1 MLKGHRL
8 DNDKIGYMARLKYNF
23 TWKKYHFTWKKYHF
37 TWKKYHRWF
46 GLVLSV
52 FMLVFCVS
60 GIILNHREVF
70 SGCEVSRRWLPASYH
85 IKNFNNGVV
94 KGTVV
99 KNQKTASDSTEQS
112 LAVEKNP
119 SIHANSSESPDSVL
133 AYGCAGVF
141 LTDSRLS
148 TWQDFNRGLPASID
162 ERNVRHIVKAKD
174 GSLWCAALR
183 DVYRYDENS
192 HRWKKVELPGN
203 EERIMDVALG
213 KDSMTVVALTRS
225 YVYKISIFDSC
236 RLQGKP
242 AMAKFHVG
250 PATVVPPPSE
260 DYEPKTTL
268 FKLVWHLH
276 SGEFFGLPG
285 KLVVD
290 AIALVLIVL
299 SITGILLFILPYG
312 IRRVK
317 KLAAK
322 ARMKRL
328 GKQFAWNMKWHNK
341 IGYVTIVL
349 TLWIAITGMCLRP
362 PLMVPL
368 VLNKLPQAVGE
379 DGNVWQDKLR
389 AIRWDATQGDWLVS
403 TSDGFL
409 RVDEDFSQAP
419 KMLATDECPKLSPM
433 GVTVFESDGKGGW
446 IVGSFR
452 GIYRWNPVKSAANRT
467 SAVDPLLALSL
478 KDSANHPSSQILDYF
493 TGKPSVETSMIPIS
507 DNLVCGYSE
516 DFLGGKPLVFDF
528 AKGVE
533 DAKGQAVDLAKLQEN
548 KNLSANPQNLES
560 NRQHLYDNDESKTSK
575 NEESMSD
582 LICETAPMSLWNV
595 ALELHVGRCYSP
607 FLGPLSDFFVFLS
620 GLLITLVLLSGYII
634 SRRRRKKAQA
644 RLK

>member
-1 MLKGHRL
+1 MGIV
-8 DNDKIGYMARLKYNF
+8 KIREMMYLCNPKMNVMARLKYNF
-23 TWKKYHFTWKKYHF
+23 TWKKYH
-37 TWKKYHRWF
+37 RWL

-70 SGCEVSRRWLPASYH
+70 SGCEVSRKWLPASYH

-99 KNQKTASDSTEQS
+99 KKSAAHS
-112 LAVEKNP
+112 L
-119 SIHANSSESPDSVL
+119 SSENCDSVL

-148 TWQDFNRGLPASID
+148 TWQDFNAGLPESID
-162 ERNVRHIVKAKD
+162 ERNVRHVVKAKD

-203 EERIMDVALG
+203 EERIMDVALA

-225 YVYKISIFDSC
+225 RVFTIVPFGQYGEIVKI
-236 RLQGKP
+236 GKSSSETYRVESKIIP
-242 AMAKFHVG
+242 APKK
-250 PATVVPPPSE
+250 
-260 DYEPKTTL
+260 YEPKTTL

-312 IRRVK
+312 IRRAK

-368 VLNKLPQAVGE
+368 VLSKLPQAVGE

-389 AIRWDATQGDWLVS
+389 AIRWDAVQGDWLVS
-403 TSDGFL
+403 TSEGFL

-419 KMLATDECPKLSPM
+419 KMLPDDECPKLSPM
-433 GVTVFESDGKGGW
+433 GVTVWKSDGKGGW

-452 GIYRWNPVKSAANRT
+452 GIYRWNPVKH
-467 SAVDPLLALSL
+467 
-478 KDSANHPSSQILDYF
+478 KSQILDYF
-493 TGKPSVETSMIPIS
+493 TNEPCVETSMIPIS
-507 DNLVCGYSE
+507 DNLICGYSE
-516 DFLGGKPLVFDF
+516 DLFDREPMVFDF

-533 DAKGQAVDLAKLQEN
+533 DAKGQVINIL
-548 KNLSANPQNLES
+548 
-560 NRQHLYDNDESKTSK
+560 DEKDA
-575 NEESMSD
+575 MSD

-607 FLGPLSDFFVFLS
+607 FLGPLSDLFVFLS

-634 SRRRRKKAQA
+634 SHRRRKKAQA
-644 RLK
+644 RLR

>member
-1 MLKGHRL
+1 MGIV
-8 DNDKIGYMARLKYNF
+8 KIREMMYLYNPKMNVMARLKYNF
-23 TWKKYHFTWKKYHF
+23 TWKKYH
-37 TWKKYHRWF
+37 RWL

-70 SGCEVSRRWLPASYH
+70 SGCEVSRKWLPASYH

-99 KNQKTASDSTEQS
+99 KKSAAHS
-112 LAVEKNP
+112 L
-119 SIHANSSESPDSVL
+119 SSENCDSVL

-141 LTDSRLS
+141 LTDSHLS
-148 TWQDFNRGLPASID
+148 TWQDFNAGLPESID
-162 ERNVRHIVKAKD
+162 ERNVRHVVKAKD

-203 EERIMDVALG
+203 EERIMDVALA

-225 YVYKISIFDSC
+225 SVFTIVPFVQYGEIVKI
-236 RLQGKP
+236 GKSSSETYRVESKIIP
-242 AMAKFHVG
+242 APKK
-250 PATVVPPPSE
+250 
-260 DYEPKTTL
+260 YEPNTTL

-312 IRRVK
+312 IRRAK

-368 VLNKLPQAVGE
+368 VLSKLPQTVGE

-389 AIRWDATQGDWLVS
+389 AIRWDAVQGDWLVS
-403 TSDGFL
+403 TSEGFL

-419 KMLATDECPKLSPM
+419 KMLPDDECPKLSPM
-433 GVTVFESDGKGGW
+433 GVTVWESDGKGGW

-452 GIYRWNPVKSAANRT
+452 GIYRWNPVNH
-467 SAVDPLLALSL
+467 SL
-478 KDSANHPSSQILDYF
+478 NQILDYF
-493 TGKPSVETSMIPIS
+493 TGKPSEETSMIPIS

-533 DAKGQAVDLAKLQEN
+533 DAKGQAVALC
-548 KNLSANPQNLES
+548 
-560 NRQHLYDNDESKTSK
+560 NDEPKTSR

-607 FLGPLSDFFVFLS
+607 FLGPLSDLFVFLS

-634 SRRRRKKAQA
+634 SHRRRKKAQA

>member
-1 MLKGHRL
+1 MGIV
-8 DNDKIGYMARLKYNF
+8 KIREMMYLCNPKMNVMARLKYNF
-23 TWKKYHFTWKKYHF
+23 TWKKYH
-37 TWKKYHRWF
+37 RWL

-70 SGCEVSRRWLPASYH
+70 SGCEVSRKWLPASYH

-99 KNQKTASDSTEQS
+99 KKSAAHS
-112 LAVEKNP
+112 L
-119 SIHANSSESPDSVL
+119 SSENCDSVL

-148 TWQDFNRGLPASID
+148 TWQDFNAGLPESID
-162 ERNVRHIVKAKD
+162 ERNVRHVVKAKD

-203 EERIMDVALG
+203 EERIMDVALA

-225 YVYKISIFDSC
+225 RVFTIVPFVQYGEIVKI
-236 RLQGKP
+236 GKSSSETYRVESKIIP
-242 AMAKFHVG
+242 APKK
-250 PATVVPPPSE
+250 
-260 DYEPKTTL
+260 YEPKTTL

-312 IRRVK
+312 IRRAK

-368 VLNKLPQAVGE
+368 VLSKLPQTVGE

-389 AIRWDATQGDWLVS
+389 AIRWDAVQGDWLVS
-403 TSDGFL
+403 TSEGFL

-419 KMLATDECPKLSPM
+419 KMLPDDECPKLSPM
-433 GVTVFESDGKGGW
+433 GVTVWESDGKGGW

-452 GIYRWNPVKSAANRT
+452 GIYRWNPVNH
-467 SAVDPLLALSL
+467 SL
-478 KDSANHPSSQILDYF
+478 NQILDYF
-493 TGKPSVETSMIPIS
+493 TGKPSEETSMIPIS

-533 DAKGQAVDLAKLQEN
+533 DAKGQAVALC
-548 KNLSANPQNLES
+548 
-560 NRQHLYDNDESKTSK
+560 NDEPKTSR

-607 FLGPLSDFFVFLS
+607 FLGPLSDLFVFLS
-620 GLLITLVLLSGYII
+620 SLLITLVLLSGYII
-634 SRRRRKKAQA
+634 SHRRRKKAQA

>member
-1 MLKGHRL
+1 M
-8 DNDKIGYMARLKYNF
+8 NVMARLKYNF
-23 TWKKYHFTWKKYHF
+23 TWKKYH
-37 TWKKYHRWF
+37 RWL

-70 SGCEVSRRWLPASYH
+70 SGCEVSRKWLPASYY

-94 KGTVV
+94 KGTLV
-99 KNQKTASDSTEQS
+99 KKSAAHS
-112 LAVEKNP
+112 L
-119 SIHANSSESPDSVL
+119 SSENCDSVL
-133 AYGCAGVF
+133 VYGCAGVF

-148 TWQDFNRGLPASID
+148 TWQDFNAGLPESID
-162 ERNVRHIVKAKD
+162 ERNVRHVVKAKD

-203 EERIMDVALG
+203 EERIMDVALA

-225 YVYKISIFDSC
+225 RVFTIVPFVQYGEIVKI
-236 RLQGKP
+236 GKSSSETYRVESKIIP
-242 AMAKFHVG
+242 APKK
-250 PATVVPPPSE
+250 
-260 DYEPKTTL
+260 YEPKTTL

-312 IRRVK
+312 IRRAK

-368 VLNKLPQAVGE
+368 VLSKLPQAVGE

-389 AIRWDATQGDWLVS
+389 AIRWDAVQGDWLVS
-403 TSDGFL
+403 TSEGFL

-419 KMLATDECPKLSPM
+419 KMLPDDECPKLSPM

-452 GIYRWNPVKSAANRT
+452 GIYRWNPVNH
-467 SAVDPLLALSL
+467 SL
-478 KDSANHPSSQILDYF
+478 NQILDYF
-493 TGKPSVETSMIPIS
+493 TGKPSEETSMIPIS

-533 DAKGQAVDLAKLQEN
+533 DAKGQAVALC
-548 KNLSANPQNLES
+548 
-560 NRQHLYDNDESKTSK
+560 NDEPKKSR

-607 FLGPLSDFFVFLS
+607 FLGPLSDLFVFLS

-634 SRRRRKKAQA
+634 SHRRRKKAQA

>member
-1 MLKGHRL
+1 MGIV
-8 DNDKIGYMARLKYNF
+8 KIREMMYLCNPKMNVMARLKYNF
-23 TWKKYHFTWKKYHF
+23 TWKKYH
-37 TWKKYHRWF
+37 RWL

-70 SGCEVSRRWLPASYH
+70 SGCEVSRKWLPASYH
-85 IKNFNNGVV
+85 VKNFNNGVV

-119 SIHANSSESPDSVL
+119 SVHANSSESPDSVL
-133 AYGCAGVF
+133 VYGCAGVF

-148 TWQDFNRGLPASID
+148 TWQDFNAGLSESID
-162 ERNVRHIVKAKD
+162 ERNVRHVVKAKD

-203 EERIMDVALG
+203 EERIMDVALA

-225 YVYKISIFDSC
+225 RVFTIVPFVQYGEIVKI
-236 RLQGKP
+236 GKSSSETYRVESKIIP
-242 AMAKFHVG
+242 APKK
-250 PATVVPPPSE
+250 
-260 DYEPKTTL
+260 YEPKTTL

-312 IRRVK
+312 IRRAK

-368 VLNKLPQAVGE
+368 VLSKLPQAVGE

-389 AIRWDATQGDWLVS
+389 AIRWDAVQGDWLVS
-403 TSDGFL
+403 TSEGFL

-419 KMLATDECPKLSPM
+419 KMLPDDECPKLSPM
-433 GVTVFESDGKGGW
+433 GVTVWESDGKGGW

-452 GIYRWNPVKSAANRT
+452 GIYRWNPVNH
-467 SAVDPLLALSL
+467 SL
-478 KDSANHPSSQILDYF
+478 NQILDYF
-493 TGKPSVETSMIPIS
+493 TGKPSEETSMIPIS

-533 DAKGQAVDLAKLQEN
+533 DAKGQAVALC
-548 KNLSANPQNLES
+548 
-560 NRQHLYDNDESKTSK
+560 NDEPKTSR

-607 FLGPLSDFFVFLS
+607 FLGPLSDLFVFLS
-620 GLLITLVLLSGYII
+620 GLLITLVFLSGYII
-634 SRRRRKKAQA
+634 SHRRRKKAQA

>member
-1 MLKGHRL
+1 
-8 DNDKIGYMARLKYNF
+8 MARLKYNF
-23 TWKKYHFTWKKYHF
+23 TWKKYH
-37 TWKKYHRWF
+37 RWL

-70 SGCEVSRRWLPASYH
+70 SGCEVSRKWLPASYH
-85 IKNFNNGVV
+85 VKNFNNGVV

-119 SIHANSSESPDSVL
+119 SVHANSSESPDSVL
-133 AYGCAGVF
+133 VYGCAGVF

-148 TWQDFNRGLPASID
+148 TWQDFNAGLPESID
-162 ERNVRHIVKAKD
+162 ERNVRHVVKAKD

-203 EERIMDVALG
+203 EERIMDVALA
-213 KDSMTVVALTRS
+213 KDSMTVAALTRS
-225 YVYKISIFDSC
+225 RVFTIVPFVQYGEIVKI
-236 RLQGKP
+236 GKSSSETYRVESKIIP
-242 AMAKFHVG
+242 APKK
-250 PATVVPPPSE
+250 
-260 DYEPKTTL
+260 YEPKTTL

-312 IRRVK
+312 IRRAK

-368 VLNKLPQAVGE
+368 VLSKLPQAVGE

-389 AIRWDATQGDWLVS
+389 AIRWDAVQGDWLVS
-403 TSDGFL
+403 TSEGFL

-419 KMLATDECPKLSPM
+419 KMLPDDECPKLSPM
-433 GVTVFESDGKGGW
+433 GVTVWESDGKGGW

-452 GIYRWNPVKSAANRT
+452 GIYRWNPVNH
-467 SAVDPLLALSL
+467 SL
-478 KDSANHPSSQILDYF
+478 NQILDYF
-493 TGKPSVETSMIPIS
+493 TGKPSEETSMIPIS

-533 DAKGQAVDLAKLQEN
+533 DAKGQAVALC
-548 KNLSANPQNLES
+548 
-560 NRQHLYDNDESKTSK
+560 NDEPKTSR

-607 FLGPLSDFFVFLS
+607 FLGPLSDLFVFLS

-634 SRRRRKKAQA
+634 SHRRRKKAQA

>member
-1 MLKGHRL
+1 M
-8 DNDKIGYMARLKYNF
+8 NVMARLKYNF
-23 TWKKYHFTWKKYHF
+23 TWKKYH
-37 TWKKYHRWF
+37 RWL

-70 SGCEVSRRWLPASYH
+70 SGCEVSRKWLPASYY

-99 KNQKTASDSTEQS
+99 KKSAAHS
-112 LAVEKNP
+112 L
-119 SIHANSSESPDSVL
+119 SSENCDSVL

-148 TWQDFNRGLPASID
+148 TWQDFNAGLPESID
-162 ERNVRHIVKAKD
+162 ERNVRHVVKAKD

-203 EERIMDVALG
+203 EERIMDVALA

-225 YVYKISIFDSC
+225 RVFTIVPFVQYGEIVKI
-236 RLQGKP
+236 GKSSSETYRVESKIIP
-242 AMAKFHVG
+242 APKK
-250 PATVVPPPSE
+250 
-260 DYEPKTTL
+260 YEPKTTL

-312 IRRVK
+312 IRRAK

-368 VLNKLPQAVGE
+368 VLSKLPQAVGE

-389 AIRWDATQGDWLVS
+389 AIRWDAVQGDWLVS
-403 TSDGFL
+403 TSEGFL

-419 KMLATDECPKLSPM
+419 KMLPDDECPKLSPM
-433 GVTVFESDGKGGW
+433 GVTVWESDGKGGW

-452 GIYRWNPVKSAANRT
+452 GIYRWNPVNH
-467 SAVDPLLALSL
+467 SL
-478 KDSANHPSSQILDYF
+478 NQILDYF
-493 TGKPSVETSMIPIS
+493 TGKPSEETSMIPIS

-533 DAKGQAVDLAKLQEN
+533 DAKGQAVALC
-548 KNLSANPQNLES
+548 
-560 NRQHLYDNDESKTSK
+560 NDEPKKSR

-607 FLGPLSDFFVFLS
+607 FLGPLSDLFVFLS
-620 GLLITLVLLSGYII
+620 GLLIILVLLSGYII
-634 SRRRRKKAQA
+634 SHRRRKKAQA

>member
-1 MLKGHRL
+1 
-8 DNDKIGYMARLKYNF
+8 MARLKYNF
-23 TWKKYHFTWKKYHF
+23 TWKKC
-37 TWKKYHRWF
+37 HRWF

-60 GIILNHREVF
+60 GIILNHREAF
-70 SGCEVSRRWLPASYH
+70 SGCEVSRKWLPASYH

-99 KNQKTASDSTEQS
+99 KKSAAHS
-112 LAVEKNP
+112 L
-119 SIHANSSESPDSVL
+119 SSENCDSVL

-148 TWQDFNRGLPASID
+148 TWQDFNAGLPESID
-162 ERNVRHIVKAKD
+162 ERNVRHVVKAKD

-203 EERIMDVALG
+203 EERIMDVALA

-225 YVYKISIFDSC
+225 RVFTIVPFVQYGEIVKI
-236 RLQGKP
+236 GKSSSETYRVESKIIP
-242 AMAKFHVG
+242 APKK
-250 PATVVPPPSE
+250 
-260 DYEPKTTL
+260 YEPKTTL

-312 IRRVK
+312 IRRAK

-341 IGYVTIVL
+341 IGYFTIVL

-368 VLNKLPQAVGE
+368 VLSKLPQAVGE

-389 AIRWDATQGDWLVS
+389 AIRWDAVQGDWLVS
-403 TSDGFL
+403 TSEGFL

-419 KMLATDECPKLSPM
+419 KMLPDDECPKLSPM
-433 GVTVFESDGKGGW
+433 GVTVWESDGKGGW

-452 GIYRWNPVKSAANRT
+452 GIYRWNPVNH
-467 SAVDPLLALSL
+467 SL
-478 KDSANHPSSQILDYF
+478 NQILDYF
-493 TGKPSVETSMIPIS
+493 TGKPSEETSMIPIS

-533 DAKGQAVDLAKLQEN
+533 DAKGQVVALC
-548 KNLSANPQNLES
+548 
-560 NRQHLYDNDESKTSK
+560 NDEPKTSR

-607 FLGPLSDFFVFLS
+607 FLGPLSDLFVFLS

-634 SRRRRKKAQA
+634 SHRRRKKAQA

>member
-1 MLKGHRL
+1 MGIV
-8 DNDKIGYMARLKYNF
+8 KIREMMYLCNPKMNVMARLKYNF
-23 TWKKYHFTWKKYHF
+23 TWKKYH
-37 TWKKYHRWF
+37 RWL

-52 FMLVFCVS
+52 FMLVFSVS

-70 SGCEVSRRWLPASYH
+70 SGCEVSRKWLPASYH

-99 KNQKTASDSTEQS
+99 KKSAAHS
-112 LAVEKNP
+112 L
-119 SIHANSSESPDSVL
+119 SSENCDSVL

-148 TWQDFNRGLPASID
+148 TWQDFNAGLPESID
-162 ERNVRHIVKAKD
+162 ERNVRHVVKAKD

-203 EERIMDVALG
+203 EERIMDVALA

-225 YVYKISIFDSC
+225 RVFTIVPFVQYGEIVKI
-236 RLQGKP
+236 GKSSSETYRVESKIIP
-242 AMAKFHVG
+242 APKK
-250 PATVVPPPSE
+250 
-260 DYEPKTTL
+260 YEPKTTL

-312 IRRVK
+312 IRRAK

-368 VLNKLPQAVGE
+368 VLSKLPQAVGE

-389 AIRWDATQGDWLVS
+389 AIRWDAVQGDWLVS
-403 TSDGFL
+403 TSEGFL

-419 KMLATDECPKLSPM
+419 KMLPDDECPKLSPM
-433 GVTVFESDGKGGW
+433 GVTVWESDGKGGW

-452 GIYRWNPVKSAANRT
+452 GIYRWNPVNH
-467 SAVDPLLALSL
+467 SL
-478 KDSANHPSSQILDYF
+478 NQILDYF
-493 TGKPSVETSMIPIS
+493 TGKPSEETSMIPIS

-533 DAKGQAVDLAKLQEN
+533 DAKGQAVVLC
-548 KNLSANPQNLES
+548 
-560 NRQHLYDNDESKTSK
+560 NDEPKTSR

-607 FLGPLSDFFVFLS
+607 FLGPLSDLFVFLS

-634 SRRRRKKAQA
+634 SHRRRKKAQA

>member
-1 MLKGHRL
+1 MGIV
-8 DNDKIGYMARLKYNF
+8 KIREMMYLCNPKMNVMARLKYNF
-23 TWKKYHFTWKKYHF
+23 TWKKYH
-37 TWKKYHRWF
+37 RWL

-70 SGCEVSRRWLPASYH
+70 SGCEVSRKWLPASYR

-99 KNQKTASDSTEQS
+99 KKSAAHS
-112 LAVEKNP
+112 L
-119 SIHANSSESPDSVL
+119 SSENCDSVL
-133 AYGCAGVF
+133 VYGCAGVF

-148 TWQDFNRGLPASID
+148 TWQDFNAGLPESID
-162 ERNVRHIVKAKD
+162 ERNVRHVVKAKN

-203 EERIMDVALG
+203 EERIMDVALA

-225 YVYKISIFDSC
+225 RVFTIVPFVQYGEIVKI
-236 RLQGKP
+236 GKSSSETYRVESKIIP
-242 AMAKFHVG
+242 APK
-250 PATVVPPPSE
+250 E
-260 DYEPKTTL
+260 YEPKTTL

-312 IRRVK
+312 IRRAK

-368 VLNKLPQAVGE
+368 VLSKLPQAVGE

-389 AIRWDATQGDWLVS
+389 AIRWDAVQGDWLVS
-403 TSDGFL
+403 TSEGFL

-419 KMLATDECPKLSPM
+419 KMLPDDECPKLSPM
-433 GVTVFESDGKGGW
+433 GVTVWESDGKGGW

-452 GIYRWNPVKSAANRT
+452 GIYRWNPVNH
-467 SAVDPLLALSL
+467 SL
-478 KDSANHPSSQILDYF
+478 NQILDYF
-493 TGKPSVETSMIPIS
+493 TGKPSEETSMIPIS
-507 DNLVCGYSE
+507 DNLICGYSE
-516 DFLGGKPLVFDF
+516 DLFDREPMVFDF

-533 DAKGQAVDLAKLQEN
+533 DAKGQVINIL
-548 KNLSANPQNLES
+548 
-560 NRQHLYDNDESKTSK
+560 DEKDA
-575 NEESMSD
+575 MSD

-607 FLGPLSDFFVFLS
+607 FLGPLSDLFVFLS

-634 SRRRRKKAQA
+634 SHRRRKKAQA

>member
-1 MLKGHRL
+1 MGIV
-8 DNDKIGYMARLKYNF
+8 KIREMMYLCNPKMNVMARLKYN
-23 TWKKYHFTWKKYHF
+23 F

-60 GIILNHREVF
+60 GIILNHREAF
-70 SGCEVSRRWLPASYH
+70 SGCEVSRKWLPASYH
-85 IKNFNNGVV
+85 VKNFNNGVV

-99 KNQKTASDSTEQS
+99 KKSAAHS
-112 LAVEKNP
+112 L
-119 SIHANSSESPDSVL
+119 SSENCDSVL

-148 TWQDFNRGLPASID
+148 TWQDFNAGLPESID
-162 ERNVRHIVKAKD
+162 ERNVRHVVKAKD

-203 EERIMDVALG
+203 EERIMDVALA

-225 YVYKISIFDSC
+225 RVFTIVPFVQYGEIVKI
-236 RLQGKP
+236 GKSSSETYRVESKIIP
-242 AMAKFHVG
+242 APKK
-250 PATVVPPPSE
+250 
-260 DYEPKTTL
+260 YEPKTTL

-312 IRRVK
+312 IRRAK

-368 VLNKLPQAVGE
+368 VLSKLPQAVGE

-389 AIRWDATQGDWLVS
+389 AIRWDAVQGDWLVS
-403 TSDGFL
+403 TSEGFL

-419 KMLATDECPKLSPM
+419 KMLPDDECPKLSPM
-433 GVTVFESDGKGGW
+433 GVTVWESDGKGGW

-452 GIYRWNPVKSAANRT
+452 GIYRWNPVNH
-467 SAVDPLLALSL
+467 SL
-478 KDSANHPSSQILDYF
+478 NQILDYF
-493 TGKPSVETSMIPIS
+493 TGKPSEETSMIPIS

-533 DAKGQAVDLAKLQEN
+533 DAKGQAVALC
-548 KNLSANPQNLES
+548 
-560 NRQHLYDNDESKTSK
+560 NDEPKKSR

-607 FLGPLSDFFVFLS
+607 FLGPLSDLFVFLS

-634 SRRRRKKAQA
+634 SHRRRKKAQA
-644 RLK
+644 RLR

>member
-1 MLKGHRL
+1 M
-8 DNDKIGYMARLKYNF
+8 NVMARLKYNF
-23 TWKKYHFTWKKYHF
+23 TWKKYH
-37 TWKKYHRWF
+37 RWL

-70 SGCEVSRRWLPASYH
+70 SGCEVSRKWLPASYY

-99 KNQKTASDSTEQS
+99 KKSAAHS
-112 LAVEKNP
+112 L
-119 SIHANSSESPDSVL
+119 SSENCDSVL
-133 AYGCAGVF
+133 VYGCAGVF

-148 TWQDFNRGLPASID
+148 TWQDFNAGLPESID
-162 ERNVRHIVKAKD
+162 ERNVRHVVKAKD

-203 EERIMDVALG
+203 EERIMDVALA

-225 YVYKISIFDSC
+225 RVFTIVPFVQYGEIVKI
-236 RLQGKP
+236 GKSSSETYRVESKIIP
-242 AMAKFHVG
+242 APKK
-250 PATVVPPPSE
+250 
-260 DYEPKTTL
+260 YEPKTTL

-312 IRRVK
+312 IRRAK

-368 VLNKLPQAVGE
+368 VLSKLPQAVGE

-389 AIRWDATQGDWLVS
+389 AIRWDAVQGDWLVS
-403 TSDGFL
+403 TSEGFL

-419 KMLATDECPKLSPM
+419 KMLPDDECPKLSPM

-452 GIYRWNPVKSAANRT
+452 GIYRWNPVNH
-467 SAVDPLLALSL
+467 SL
-478 KDSANHPSSQILDYF
+478 NQILDYF
-493 TGKPSVETSMIPIS
+493 TGKPSEETSMIPIS

-533 DAKGQAVDLAKLQEN
+533 DAKGQAVALC
-548 KNLSANPQNLES
+548 
-560 NRQHLYDNDESKTSK
+560 NDEPKKSR

-607 FLGPLSDFFVFLS
+607 FLGPLSDLFVFLS

-634 SRRRRKKAQA
+634 SHRRRKKAQA

>member
-1 MLKGHRL
+1 MGIV
-8 DNDKIGYMARLKYNF
+8 KIREMMYLCNPKMNVMARLKYNF
-23 TWKKYHFTWKKYHF
+23 TWKKYH
-37 TWKKYHRWF
+37 RWL

-70 SGCEVSRRWLPASYH
+70 SGCEVSRKWLPASYY

-99 KNQKTASDSTEQS
+99 KKSAAHS
-112 LAVEKNP
+112 L
-119 SIHANSSESPDSVL
+119 SSENCDSVL
-133 AYGCAGVF
+133 VYGCAGVF

-148 TWQDFNRGLPASID
+148 TWQDFNAGLPESID
-162 ERNVRHIVKAKD
+162 ERNVRHVVKAKD

-203 EERIMDVALG
+203 EERIMDVALA

-225 YVYKISIFDSC
+225 RVFTIVPFVQYGEIVKI
-236 RLQGKP
+236 GKSSSETYRVESKIIP
-242 AMAKFHVG
+242 APKK
-250 PATVVPPPSE
+250 
-260 DYEPKTTL
+260 YEPKTTL

-312 IRRVK
+312 IRRAK

-368 VLNKLPQAVGE
+368 VLSKLPQAVGE

-389 AIRWDATQGDWLVS
+389 AIRWDAVQGDWLVS
-403 TSDGFL
+403 TSEGFL

-419 KMLATDECPKLSPM
+419 KMLPDDECPKLSPM
-433 GVTVFESDGKGGW
+433 GVTVWESDGKGGW

-452 GIYRWNPVKSAANRT
+452 GIYRWNPVNH
-467 SAVDPLLALSL
+467 SL
-478 KDSANHPSSQILDYF
+478 NQILDYF
-493 TGKPSVETSMIPIS
+493 TGKPSEETSMIPIS

-533 DAKGQAVDLAKLQEN
+533 DAKGQAVALC
-548 KNLSANPQNLES
+548 
-560 NRQHLYDNDESKTSK
+560 NDEPKTSR

-607 FLGPLSDFFVFLS
+607 FLGPLSDLFVFLS
-620 GLLITLVLLSGYII
+620 GLLITLVFLSGYII
-634 SRRRRKKAQA
+634 SHRRRKKAQE
-644 RLK
+644 RKHISFMIHKRES

>member
-1 MLKGHRL
+1 MGIV
-8 DNDKIGYMARLKYNF
+8 KIREMMYLCNPKMNVMARLKYN
-23 TWKKYHFTWKKYHF
+23 F

-60 GIILNHREVF
+60 GIILNHREAF
-70 SGCEVSRRWLPASYH
+70 SGCEVSRKWLPASYR

-99 KNQKTASDSTEQS
+99 KKSAAHS
-112 LAVEKNP
+112 L
-119 SIHANSSESPDSVL
+119 SSENCDSVL
-133 AYGCAGVF
+133 VYGCAGVF

-148 TWQDFNRGLPASID
+148 TWQDFNAGLPESID
-162 ERNVRHIVKAKD
+162 ERNVRHVVKAKD

-203 EERIMDVALG
+203 EERIMDVALA

-225 YVYKISIFDSC
+225 RVFTIVPFVQYGEIVKI
-236 RLQGKP
+236 GKSSSETYRVESKIIP
-242 AMAKFHVG
+242 APKK
-250 PATVVPPPSE
+250 
-260 DYEPKTTL
+260 YEPKTTL

-312 IRRVK
+312 IRRAK

-341 IGYVTIVL
+341 IGCVTIVL

-368 VLNKLPQAVGE
+368 VLSKLPQAVGE

-389 AIRWDATQGDWLVS
+389 AIRWDAVQGDWLVS
-403 TSDGFL
+403 TSEGFL

-419 KMLATDECPKLSPM
+419 KMLPDDECPKLSPM
-433 GVTVFESDGKGGW
+433 GVTVWESDGKGGW

-452 GIYRWNPVKSAANRT
+452 GIYRWNPVNH
-467 SAVDPLLALSL
+467 SL
-478 KDSANHPSSQILDYF
+478 NQILDYF
-493 TGKPSVETSMIPIS
+493 TGKPSEETSMIPIS

-533 DAKGQAVDLAKLQEN
+533 DAKGQAVALC
-548 KNLSANPQNLES
+548 
-560 NRQHLYDNDESKTSK
+560 NDEPKTSR

-607 FLGPLSDFFVFLS
+607 FLGPLSDLFVFLS

-634 SRRRRKKAQA
+634 SHRRRKKAQA
-644 RLK
+644 RLR

>member
-1 MLKGHRL
+1 MGIV
-8 DNDKIGYMARLKYNF
+8 KIREMMYLCNPKMNVMARLKYNF
-23 TWKKYHFTWKKYHF
+23 TWKKYH
-37 TWKKYHRWF
+37 RWL

-70 SGCEVSRRWLPASYH
+70 SGCEVSRKWLPASYY

-99 KNQKTASDSTEQS
+99 KKSAAHS
-112 LAVEKNP
+112 L
-119 SIHANSSESPDSVL
+119 SSENCDSVL
-133 AYGCAGVF
+133 VYGCAGVF

-148 TWQDFNRGLPASID
+148 TWQDFNAGLPESID
-162 ERNVRHIVKAKD
+162 ERNVRHVVKAKD

-203 EERIMDVALG
+203 EERIMDVALA

-225 YVYKISIFDSC
+225 RVFTIVPFVQYGEIVKI
-236 RLQGKP
+236 GKSSSETYRVESKIIP
-242 AMAKFHVG
+242 APKK
-250 PATVVPPPSE
+250 
-260 DYEPKTTL
+260 YEPKTTL

-312 IRRVK
+312 IRRAK

-368 VLNKLPQAVGE
+368 VLSKLPQAVGE

-389 AIRWDATQGDWLVS
+389 AIRWDAVQGDWLVS
-403 TSDGFL
+403 TSEGFL

-419 KMLATDECPKLSPM
+419 KMLPDDECPKLSPM
-433 GVTVFESDGKGGW
+433 GVTVWESDGKGGW

-452 GIYRWNPVKSAANRT
+452 GIYRWNPVNH
-467 SAVDPLLALSL
+467 SL
-478 KDSANHPSSQILDYF
+478 NQILDYF
-493 TGKPSVETSMIPIS
+493 TGKPSEETSMIPIS

-533 DAKGQAVDLAKLQEN
+533 DAKGQAVALC
-548 KNLSANPQNLES
+548 
-560 NRQHLYDNDESKTSK
+560 NDEPKKSR

-607 FLGPLSDFFVFLS
+607 FLGPLSDLFVFLS

-634 SRRRRKKAQA
+634 SHRRRKKAQA

>member
-1 MLKGHRL
+1 M
-8 DNDKIGYMARLKYNF
+8 NVMARLKYNF
-23 TWKKYHFTWKKYHF
+23 TWKKYH
-37 TWKKYHRWF
+37 RWL

-70 SGCEVSRRWLPASYH
+70 SGCEVSRKWLPASYY

-99 KNQKTASDSTEQS
+99 KKSAAHS
-112 LAVEKNP
+112 L
-119 SIHANSSESPDSVL
+119 SSENCDSVL
-133 AYGCAGVF
+133 VYGCAGF

-148 TWQDFNRGLPASID
+148 TWQDFNAGLPESID
-162 ERNVRHIVKAKD
+162 ERNVRHVVKAKD

-203 EERIMDVALG
+203 EERIMDVALA

-225 YVYKISIFDSC
+225 RVFTIVPFVQYGEIVKI
-236 RLQGKP
+236 GKSSSETYRVESKIIP
-242 AMAKFHVG
+242 APKK
-250 PATVVPPPSE
+250 
-260 DYEPKTTL
+260 YEPKTTL

-312 IRRVK
+312 IRRAK

-368 VLNKLPQAVGE
+368 VLSKLPQAVGE

-389 AIRWDATQGDWLVS
+389 AIRWDAVQGDWLVS
-403 TSDGFL
+403 TSEGFL

-419 KMLATDECPKLSPM
+419 KMLPDDECPKLSPM
-433 GVTVFESDGKGGW
+433 GVTVWESDGKGGW

-452 GIYRWNPVKSAANRT
+452 GIYRWNPVNH
-467 SAVDPLLALSL
+467 SL
-478 KDSANHPSSQILDYF
+478 NQILDYF
-493 TGKPSVETSMIPIS
+493 TGKPSEETSMIPIS

-533 DAKGQAVDLAKLQEN
+533 DAKGQAVALC
-548 KNLSANPQNLES
+548 
-560 NRQHLYDNDESKTSK
+560 NDEPKTSR

-607 FLGPLSDFFVFLS
+607 FLGPLSDLFVFLS
-620 GLLITLVLLSGYII
+620 GLLITLVFLSGYII
-634 SRRRRKKAQA
+634 SHRRRKKAQA

>member
-1 MLKGHRL
+1 MGIV
-8 DNDKIGYMARLKYNF
+8 KIREMMYLCNPKMNVMARLKYNF
-23 TWKKYHFTWKKYHF
+23 TWKKYH
-37 TWKKYHRWF
+37 RWL

-70 SGCEVSRRWLPASYH
+70 SGCEVSRKWLPASYH

-99 KNQKTASDSTEQS
+99 KKSAAHS
-112 LAVEKNP
+112 L
-119 SIHANSSESPDSVL
+119 SSENCDSVL

-148 TWQDFNRGLPASID
+148 TWQDFNAGLPESID
-162 ERNVRHIVKAKD
+162 ERNVRHVVKAKD

-203 EERIMDVALG
+203 EERIMDVALA

-225 YVYKISIFDSC
+225 RVFTIVPFVQYGEIVKI
-236 RLQGKP
+236 GKSSSETHRVESKIIP
-242 AMAKFHVG
+242 APKK
-250 PATVVPPPSE
+250 
-260 DYEPKTTL
+260 YEPKTTL

-312 IRRVK
+312 IRRAK

-368 VLNKLPQAVGE
+368 VLSKLPQAVGE

-389 AIRWDATQGDWLVS
+389 AIRWDAVQGDWLVS
-403 TSDGFL
+403 TSEGFL

-419 KMLATDECPKLSPM
+419 KMLPDDECPKLSPM
-433 GVTVFESDGKGGW
+433 GVTVWESDGKGGW

-452 GIYRWNPVKSAANRT
+452 GIYRWNPVNH
-467 SAVDPLLALSL
+467 SL
-478 KDSANHPSSQILDYF
+478 NQILDYF
-493 TGKPSVETSMIPIS
+493 TGKPSEETSMIPIS

-533 DAKGQAVDLAKLQEN
+533 DAKGQAVALC
-548 KNLSANPQNLES
+548 
-560 NRQHLYDNDESKTSK
+560 NDEPKTSR

-607 FLGPLSDFFVFLS
+607 FLGPLSDLFVFLS

-634 SRRRRKKAQA
+634 SHRRRKKAQA

>member
-1 MLKGHRL
+1 MGIV
-8 DNDKIGYMARLKYNF
+8 KIREMMYLCNPKMNVMARLKYNF
-23 TWKKYHFTWKKYHF
+23 TWKKYH
-37 TWKKYHRWF
+37 RWL

-70 SGCEVSRRWLPASYH
+70 SGCEVSRKWLPASYH

-99 KNQKTASDSTEQS
+99 KKSAAHS
-112 LAVEKNP
+112 L
-119 SIHANSSESPDSVL
+119 SSENCDSVL

-148 TWQDFNRGLPASID
+148 TWQDFNAGLPESID
-162 ERNVRHIVKAKD
+162 ERNVRHVVKAKN

-203 EERIMDVALG
+203 EERIMDVALA

-225 YVYKISIFDSC
+225 RVFTIVPFVQYGEIVKI
-236 RLQGKP
+236 GKSSSETYRVESKIIP
-242 AMAKFHVG
+242 APKK
-250 PATVVPPPSE
+250 
-260 DYEPKTTL
+260 YEPKTTL

-312 IRRVK
+312 IRRAK

-368 VLNKLPQAVGE
+368 VLSKLPQTLGE

-389 AIRWDATQGDWLVS
+389 AIRWDAVQGDWLVS
-403 TSDGFL
+403 TSEGFL
-409 RVDEDFSQAP
+409 RVDEGFSQAP
-419 KMLATDECPKLSPM
+419 KMLPDDECPKLSLM
-433 GVTVFESDGKGGW
+433 GVTVWESDGKGGW

-452 GIYRWNPVKSAANRT
+452 GIYRWNPVNH
-467 SAVDPLLALSL
+467 SL
-478 KDSANHPSSQILDYF
+478 NQILDYF
-493 TGKPSVETSMIPIS
+493 TGKPSEETSMIPIS

-516 DFLGGKPLVFDF
+516 DFFGGKPLVFDF

-533 DAKGQAVDLAKLQEN
+533 DAKGQAVALC
-548 KNLSANPQNLES
+548 
-560 NRQHLYDNDESKTSK
+560 NDEPKTSR

-607 FLGPLSDFFVFLS
+607 FLGPLSDLFVFLS

-634 SRRRRKKAQA
+634 SHRRRKKAQA

>member
-1 MLKGHRL
+1 MGIV
-8 DNDKIGYMARLKYNF
+8 KIREMMYLCNPKMNVMARLKYNF
-23 TWKKYHFTWKKYHF
+23 TWKKYH
-37 TWKKYHRWF
+37 RWL

-70 SGCEVSRRWLPASYH
+70 SGCEVSRKWLPASYH

-99 KNQKTASDSTEQS
+99 KKSAAHS
-112 LAVEKNP
+112 L
-119 SIHANSSESPDSVL
+119 SSENCDSVL

-148 TWQDFNRGLPASID
+148 TWQDFNAGLPEIID
-162 ERNVRHIVKAKD
+162 ERNVRHVVKAKD

-203 EERIMDVALG
+203 EERIMDVALA

-225 YVYKISIFDSC
+225 RVFTIVPFVQYGEIVKI
-236 RLQGKP
+236 GKSSSETYRVESKIIP
-242 AMAKFHVG
+242 APKK
-250 PATVVPPPSE
+250 
-260 DYEPKTTL
+260 YEPKTTL

-312 IRRVK
+312 IRRAK

-328 GKQFAWNMKWHNK
+328 GKQFAWNMRWHNK

-368 VLNKLPQAVGE
+368 VLSKLPQAVGE

-389 AIRWDATQGDWLVS
+389 AIRWDAVQGDWLVS
-403 TSDGFL
+403 TSEGFL

-419 KMLATDECPKLSPM
+419 KMLPDDECPKLSPM
-433 GVTVFESDGKGGW
+433 GVTVWESDGKGGW

-452 GIYRWNPVKSAANRT
+452 GIYRWNPVNH
-467 SAVDPLLALSL
+467 SL
-478 KDSANHPSSQILDYF
+478 NQILDYF
-493 TGKPSVETSMIPIS
+493 TGKPSEETSMIPIS

-533 DAKGQAVDLAKLQEN
+533 DAKGQAVALC
-548 KNLSANPQNLES
+548 
-560 NRQHLYDNDESKTSK
+560 NDEPKTSR

-607 FLGPLSDFFVFLS
+607 FLGPLSDLFVFLS
-620 GLLITLVLLSGYII
+620 SLLITLVLLSGYII
-634 SRRRRKKAQA
+634 SHRRRKKAQA

>member
-1 MLKGHRL
+1 M
-8 DNDKIGYMARLKYNF
+8 NVMARLKYNF
-23 TWKKYHFTWKKYHF
+23 TWKKYH
-37 TWKKYHRWF
+37 RWL

-70 SGCEVSRRWLPASYH
+70 SGCEVSRKWLPASYH

-99 KNQKTASDSTEQS
+99 KKSAAHS
-112 LAVEKNP
+112 L
-119 SIHANSSESPDSVL
+119 SSENCDSVL

-148 TWQDFNRGLPASID
+148 TWQDFNAGLPESID
-162 ERNVRHIVKAKD
+162 ERNVRHVVKAKD

-203 EERIMDVALG
+203 EERIMDVALA

-225 YVYKISIFDSC
+225 RVFTIVPFVQYGEIVKI
-236 RLQGKP
+236 GKSSSETYRVESKIIP
-242 AMAKFHVG
+242 APKK
-250 PATVVPPPSE
+250 
-260 DYEPKTTL
+260 YEPKTTL

-312 IRRVK
+312 IRRAK
-317 KLAAK
+317 ELAVK

-328 GKQFAWNMKWHNK
+328 GKQFAWNLKWHNK

-368 VLNKLPQAVGE
+368 VLSKLPQAVGE

-389 AIRWDATQGDWLVS
+389 AIRWDAVQGDWLVS
-403 TSDGFL
+403 TSEGFL

-419 KMLATDECPKLSPM
+419 KMLPDDECPKLSPM
-433 GVTVFESDGKGGW
+433 GVTVWESDGKGGW

-452 GIYRWNPVKSAANRT
+452 GIYRWNPVNH
-467 SAVDPLLALSL
+467 SL
-478 KDSANHPSSQILDYF
+478 NQILDYF
-493 TGKPSVETSMIPIS
+493 TGKPSEETSMIPIS

-533 DAKGQAVDLAKLQEN
+533 DAKGQAVALC
-548 KNLSANPQNLES
+548 
-560 NRQHLYDNDESKTSK
+560 NDEPKTSR

-607 FLGPLSDFFVFLS
+607 FLGPLSDLFVFLS

-634 SRRRRKKAQA
+634 SHRRRKKAQA

>member
-1 MLKGHRL
+1 MGIV
-8 DNDKIGYMARLKYNF
+8 KIREMMYLCNPKMNVMARLKYNF
-23 TWKKYHFTWKKYHF
+23 TWKKYH
-37 TWKKYHRWF
+37 RWL

-70 SGCEVSRRWLPASYH
+70 SGCEVSRKWLPASYH
-85 IKNFNNGVV
+85 VKNFNNGVV

-119 SIHANSSESPDSVL
+119 SVHANSSESPDSVL
-133 AYGCAGVF
+133 VYGCAGVF

-148 TWQDFNRGLPASID
+148 TWQDFNAGLPESID
-162 ERNVRHIVKAKD
+162 ERNVRHVVKAKD

-203 EERIMDVALG
+203 EERIMDVALA

-225 YVYKISIFDSC
+225 RVFTIVPFVQYGEIVKI
-236 RLQGKP
+236 GKSSSETYRVESKIIP
-242 AMAKFHVG
+242 APKK
-250 PATVVPPPSE
+250 
-260 DYEPKTTL
+260 YEPKTTL

-312 IRRVK
+312 IRRAK

-368 VLNKLPQAVGE
+368 VLSKLPQAVGE

-389 AIRWDATQGDWLVS
+389 AIRWDAVQGDWLVS
-403 TSDGFL
+403 TSEGFL

-419 KMLATDECPKLSPM
+419 KMLPDDECPKLSPM
-433 GVTVFESDGKGGW
+433 GVTVWESDGKGGW

-452 GIYRWNPVKSAANRT
+452 GIYRWNPVNH
-467 SAVDPLLALSL
+467 SL
-478 KDSANHPSSQILDYF
+478 NQILDYF
-493 TGKPSVETSMIPIS
+493 TGKPSEETSMIPIS

-533 DAKGQAVDLAKLQEN
+533 DAKGQAVALC
-548 KNLSANPQNLES
+548 
-560 NRQHLYDNDESKTSK
+560 NDEPKKSR

-607 FLGPLSDFFVFLS
+607 FLGPLSDLFVFLS

-634 SRRRRKKAQA
+634 SHRRRKKAQA

>member
-1 MLKGHRL
+1 
-8 DNDKIGYMARLKYNF
+8 MARLKYN
-23 TWKKYHFTWKKYHF
+23 F

-60 GIILNHREVF
+60 GIILNHREAF
-70 SGCEVSRRWLPASYH
+70 SGCEVSRKWLPASYH
-85 IKNFNNGVV
+85 IKNCNNGVV

-99 KNQKTASDSTEQS
+99 KNSGSLAISEGFSDSI
-112 LAVEKNP
+112 LV
-119 SIHANSSESPDSVL
+119 
-133 AYGCAGVF
+133 YGCAGVF
-141 LTDSRLS
+141 LTDYQLS
-148 TWQDFNRGLPASID
+148 TWQDFNAGLPKSID
-162 ERNVRHIVKAKD
+162 ERNVRHLVQARD

-183 DVYRYDENS
+183 DVYRYDENAQQ
-192 HRWKKVELPGN
+192 WKKVELPGN

-213 KDSMTVVALTRS
+213 KNSIQVVALTRS
-225 YVYKISIFDSC
+225 RMFEITPIASNIDVSESPSSLASSAKGGVSEKSPDIFEKKSGGFSEKVGTFLGKYRVEAKII
-236 RLQGKP
+236 P
-242 AMAKFHVG
+242 APKN
-250 PATVVPPPSE
+250 
-260 DYEPKTTL
+260 YEPKTTL

-312 IRRVK
+312 IRRAK

-368 VLNKLPQAVGE
+368 VLSKLPQAVGE

-389 AIRWDATQGDWLVS
+389 AIRWDAVQGDWLVS
-403 TSDGFL
+403 TSEGFL

-419 KMLATDECPKLSPM
+419 KMLPDDECPKLSPM
-433 GVTVFESDGKGGW
+433 GVTVWESDGKGGW

-452 GIYRWNPVKSAANRT
+452 GIYRWNPV
-467 SAVDPLLALSL
+467 
-478 KDSANHPSSQILDYF
+478 NHKSQILDYF
-493 TGKPSVETSMIPIS
+493 TNEPCVETSMIPIS
-507 DNLVCGYSE
+507 DNLICGYSE
-516 DFLGGKPLVFDF
+516 DLFDREPMVFDF

-533 DAKGQAVDLAKLQEN
+533 DAKGQVINIL
-548 KNLSANPQNLES
+548 
-560 NRQHLYDNDESKTSK
+560 DEKDA
-575 NEESMSD
+575 MSD

-607 FLGPLSDFFVFLS
+607 FLGPLSDLFVFLS

-634 SRRRRKKAQA
+634 SHRRRKKAQA

>member
-1 MLKGHRL
+1 
-8 DNDKIGYMARLKYNF
+8 MARLKYNF
-23 TWKKYHFTWKKYHF
+23 TWKKYH
-37 TWKKYHRWF
+37 RWL

-70 SGCEVSRRWLPASYH
+70 SGCEVSRKWLPASYH
-85 IKNFNNGVV
+85 VKNFNNGVV

-119 SIHANSSESPDSVL
+119 SVHANSSESPDSVL
-133 AYGCAGVF
+133 VYGCAGVF

-148 TWQDFNRGLPASID
+148 TWQDFNAGLPESID
-162 ERNVRHIVKAKD
+162 ERNVRHVVKAKD

-203 EERIMDVALG
+203 EERIMDVALA

-225 YVYKISIFDSC
+225 RVFTIVPFVQYGEIVKI
-236 RLQGKP
+236 GKSSSETYRVESKIIP
-242 AMAKFHVG
+242 APKK
-250 PATVVPPPSE
+250 
-260 DYEPKTTL
+260 YEPKTTL

-312 IRRVK
+312 IRRAK

-368 VLNKLPQAVGE
+368 VLSKLPQAVGE

-389 AIRWDATQGDWLVS
+389 AIRWDAVQGDWLVS
-403 TSDGFL
+403 TSEGFL

-419 KMLATDECPKLSPM
+419 KMLPDDECPKLSPM
-433 GVTVFESDGKGGW
+433 GVTVWESDGKGGW

-452 GIYRWNPVKSAANRT
+452 GIYRWNPVNH
-467 SAVDPLLALSL
+467 SL
-478 KDSANHPSSQILDYF
+478 NQILDYF
-493 TGKPSVETSMIPIS
+493 TGKPSEETSMIPIS

-533 DAKGQAVDLAKLQEN
+533 DAKGQAVALC
-548 KNLSANPQNLES
+548 
-560 NRQHLYDNDESKTSK
+560 NDEPKTSR

-607 FLGPLSDFFVFLS
+607 FLGPLSDLFVFLS

-634 SRRRRKKAQA
+634 SHRRRKKAQA
-644 RLK
+644 RLR

>member
-1 MLKGHRL
+1 MGIV
-8 DNDKIGYMARLKYNF
+8 KIREMMYLCNPKMNVMARLKYNF
-23 TWKKYHFTWKKYHF
+23 TWKKYH
-37 TWKKYHRWF
+37 RWL

-70 SGCEVSRRWLPASYH
+70 SGCEVSRKWLPASYY

-99 KNQKTASDSTEQS
+99 KKSAAHS
-112 LAVEKNP
+112 L
-119 SIHANSSESPDSVL
+119 SSENCDSVL

-148 TWQDFNRGLPASID
+148 TWQDFNAGLPESID
-162 ERNVRHIVKAKD
+162 ERNVRHVVKAKD

-183 DVYRYDENS
+183 DMYRYDENS

-203 EERIMDVALG
+203 EERIMDVALA

-225 YVYKISIFDSC
+225 RVFTIVPFVQYGEIVKI
-236 RLQGKP
+236 GKSSSETYRVESKIIP
-242 AMAKFHVG
+242 AQKK
-250 PATVVPPPSE
+250 
-260 DYEPKTTL
+260 YEPKTTL

-312 IRRVK
+312 IRRAK

-328 GKQFAWNMKWHNK
+328 GQQFTWNMKWHNK

-368 VLNKLPQAVGE
+368 VLSKLPQAVGE

-389 AIRWDATQGDWLVS
+389 AIRWDAVQGDWLVS
-403 TSDGFL
+403 TSEGFL

-419 KMLATDECPKLSPM
+419 KMLPDDECPKLSPM
-433 GVTVFESDGKGGW
+433 GVTVWESDGKGGW

-452 GIYRWNPVKSAANRT
+452 GIYRWNPVNH
-467 SAVDPLLALSL
+467 SL
-478 KDSANHPSSQILDYF
+478 NQILDYF
-493 TGKPSVETSMIPIS
+493 TGKPSEETSMIPIS

-533 DAKGQAVDLAKLQEN
+533 DAKGQAVALC
-548 KNLSANPQNLES
+548 
-560 NRQHLYDNDESKTSK
+560 NDEPKTSR

-607 FLGPLSDFFVFLS
+607 FLEPLSDLFVFLS

-634 SRRRRKKAQA
+634 SHRRRKKAQA

>member
-1 MLKGHRL
+1 
-8 DNDKIGYMARLKYNF
+8 MARLKYN
-23 TWKKYHFTWKKYHF
+23 F

-70 SGCEVSRRWLPASYH
+70 SGCEVSRKWLPASYY

-99 KNQKTASDSTEQS
+99 KKSAAHS
-112 LAVEKNP
+112 L
-119 SIHANSSESPDSVL
+119 SSENCDSVL
-133 AYGCAGVF
+133 VYGCAGVF

-148 TWQDFNRGLPASID
+148 TWQDFNAGLPESID
-162 ERNVRHIVKAKD
+162 ERNVRHVVKAKD

-203 EERIMDVALG
+203 EERIMDVALA

-225 YVYKISIFDSC
+225 RVFTIVPFVQYGEIVKI
-236 RLQGKP
+236 GKSSSETYRVESKIIP
-242 AMAKFHVG
+242 APKK
-250 PATVVPPPSE
+250 
-260 DYEPKTTL
+260 YEPKTTL

-312 IRRVK
+312 IRRAK

-368 VLNKLPQAVGE
+368 VLSKLPQAVGE

-389 AIRWDATQGDWLVS
+389 AIRWDAVQGDWLVS
-403 TSDGFL
+403 TSEGFL

-419 KMLATDECPKLSPM
+419 KMLPDDECPKLSQM
-433 GVTVFESDGKGGW
+433 GVTVWESDGKGGW

-452 GIYRWNPVKSAANRT
+452 GIYRWNPVNH
-467 SAVDPLLALSL
+467 SL
-478 KDSANHPSSQILDYF
+478 NQILDYF
-493 TGKPSVETSMIPIS
+493 TGKPSEETSMIPIS

-533 DAKGQAVDLAKLQEN
+533 DAKGQAVALC
-548 KNLSANPQNLES
+548 
-560 NRQHLYDNDESKTSK
+560 NDEPKTSR

-607 FLGPLSDFFVFLS
+607 FLGPLSDLFVFLS

-634 SRRRRKKAQA
+634 SHRRRKKAQA
-644 RLK
+644 RLR

>member
-1 MLKGHRL
+1 MMYLCNPKM
-8 DNDKIGYMARLKYNF
+8 NVMARLKYNF
-23 TWKKYHFTWKKYHF
+23 TWKKYH
-37 TWKKYHRWF
+37 RWL

-70 SGCEVSRRWLPASYH
+70 SGCEVSRKWLPASYY

-99 KNQKTASDSTEQS
+99 KKSAAHS
-112 LAVEKNP
+112 L
-119 SIHANSSESPDSVL
+119 SSENCDSVL

-148 TWQDFNRGLPASID
+148 TWQDFNAGLPESID
-162 ERNVRHIVKAKD
+162 ERNVRHVVKAKD

-192 HRWKKVELPGN
+192 HRWKKVEMPGN
-203 EERIMDVALG
+203 EERIMDVALA

-225 YVYKISIFDSC
+225 RVFTIVPFVQYGEIVKI
-236 RLQGKP
+236 GKSSSETYRVESKIIP
-242 AMAKFHVG
+242 APKK
-250 PATVVPPPSE
+250 
-260 DYEPKTTL
+260 YEPKTTL

-312 IRRVK
+312 IRRAK

-368 VLNKLPQAVGE
+368 VLSKLPQAMGE

-389 AIRWDATQGDWLVS
+389 AIRLDAVQGDWLVS
-403 TSDGFL
+403 TSEGFL

-419 KMLATDECPKLSPM
+419 KMLPDDECPKLSPM
-433 GVTVFESDGKGGW
+433 GVTVWESDGKGGW

-452 GIYRWNPVKSAANRT
+452 GIYRWNPV
-467 SAVDPLLALSL
+467 
-478 KDSANHPSSQILDYF
+478 NHKSQILDYF
-493 TGKPSVETSMIPIS
+493 TNEPCVETSMIPIS
-507 DNLVCGYSE
+507 DNLICGYSE
-516 DFLGGKPLVFDF
+516 DLFDREPMFFDF

-533 DAKGQAVDLAKLQEN
+533 DAKGQVINIL
-548 KNLSANPQNLES
+548 
-560 NRQHLYDNDESKTSK
+560 DEKDA
-575 NEESMSD
+575 MSD

-607 FLGPLSDFFVFLS
+607 FLGPLSDLFVFLS

-634 SRRRRKKAQA
+634 SHRRRKKAQA

>member
-1 MLKGHRL
+1 
-8 DNDKIGYMARLKYNF
+8 MARLKYN
-23 TWKKYHFTWKKYHF
+23 F

-60 GIILNHREVF
+60 GIILNHREAF
-70 SGCEVSRRWLPASYH
+70 SGCEVSRKWLPASYH
-85 IKNFNNGVV
+85 VKNFNNGVV

-99 KNQKTASDSTEQS
+99 KKSAAHS
-112 LAVEKNP
+112 L
-119 SIHANSSESPDSVL
+119 SSENCDSVL
-133 AYGCAGVF
+133 VYGCAGVF

-148 TWQDFNRGLPASID
+148 TWQDFNAGLPESID
-162 ERNVRHIVKAKD
+162 ERNVRHVVKAKD

-183 DVYRYDENS
+183 DGYRYDENS

-203 EERIMDVALG
+203 EERIMDVALA

-225 YVYKISIFDSC
+225 RVFTIVPFVQYGEIVKI
-236 RLQGKP
+236 GKSSSETYRVESKIIP
-242 AMAKFHVG
+242 APKK
-250 PATVVPPPSE
+250 
-260 DYEPKTTL
+260 YEPKTTL

-312 IRRVK
+312 IRRAK

-368 VLNKLPQAVGE
+368 VLSKLPQAVGE

-389 AIRWDATQGDWLVS
+389 AIRWDAVLGDWLVS
-403 TSDGFL
+403 TSEGFL

-419 KMLATDECPKLSPM
+419 KMLPDDECPKLSPM
-433 GVTVFESDGKGGW
+433 GVTVWESDGKGGW

-452 GIYRWNPVKSAANRT
+452 GIYRWNPVNH
-467 SAVDPLLALSL
+467 SL
-478 KDSANHPSSQILDYF
+478 NQILDYF
-493 TGKPSVETSMIPIS
+493 TGKPSEETSMIPIS

-533 DAKGQAVDLAKLQEN
+533 DAKGQAVALC
-548 KNLSANPQNLES
+548 
-560 NRQHLYDNDESKTSK
+560 NDEPKKSR

-607 FLGPLSDFFVFLS
+607 FLGPLSDLFVFLS

-634 SRRRRKKAQA
+634 SHRRRKKAQA

>member
-1 MLKGHRL
+1 M
-8 DNDKIGYMARLKYNF
+8 NVMARLKYNF
-23 TWKKYHFTWKKYHF
+23 TWKKYH
-37 TWKKYHRWF
+37 RWL

-70 SGCEVSRRWLPASYH
+70 SGCEVSRKWLPASYY

-99 KNQKTASDSTEQS
+99 KKSAAHS
-112 LAVEKNP
+112 L
-119 SIHANSSESPDSVL
+119 SSENCDSVL
-133 AYGCAGVF
+133 VYGCAGVF

-148 TWQDFNRGLPASID
+148 TWQDFNAGLPESID
-162 ERNVRHIVKAKD
+162 ERNVRHVVKAKD

-203 EERIMDVALG
+203 EERIMDVALA

-225 YVYKISIFDSC
+225 RVFTIVPFVQYGEIVKI
-236 RLQGKP
+236 GKSSSETYRVESKIIP
-242 AMAKFHVG
+242 APKK
-250 PATVVPPPSE
+250 
-260 DYEPKTTL
+260 YEPKTTL

-312 IRRVK
+312 IRRAK

-368 VLNKLPQAVGE
+368 VLSKLPQTVGE

-389 AIRWDATQGDWLVS
+389 AIRWDAVQGDWLVS
-403 TSDGFL
+403 TSEGFL

-419 KMLATDECPKLSPM
+419 KMLPDDECPKLSPM
-433 GVTVFESDGKGGW
+433 GVTVWESDGKGGW

-452 GIYRWNPVKSAANRT
+452 GIYRWNPVNH
-467 SAVDPLLALSL
+467 SL
-478 KDSANHPSSQILDYF
+478 NQILDYF
-493 TGKPSVETSMIPIS
+493 TGKPSEETSMVPIS

-533 DAKGQAVDLAKLQEN
+533 DAKGQAVALC
-548 KNLSANPQNLES
+548 
-560 NRQHLYDNDESKTSK
+560 NDEPKTSR

-607 FLGPLSDFFVFLS
+607 FLGPLSDLFVFLS

-634 SRRRRKKAQA
+634 SHRRRKKAQA

>member
-1 MLKGHRL
+1 MMYLCNPKM
-8 DNDKIGYMARLKYNF
+8 NVMARLKYNF
-23 TWKKYHFTWKKYHF
+23 TWKKYH
-37 TWKKYHRWF
+37 RWL

-60 GIILNHREVF
+60 GIILNHREAF
-70 SGCEVSRRWLPASYH
+70 SGCEVSRKWLPASYH

-119 SIHANSSESPDSVL
+119 SVHANSSESPDSVL

-141 LTDSRLS
+141 LTDSQLS

-213 KDSMTVVALTRS
+213 KNSIQVVALTRS
-225 YVYKISIFDSC
+225 RIFEITPIASNIDVSESPSSLVSSAKGGVSEKSPDIFEKKSGGFSEKVGTFLGKYRVEAKII
-236 RLQGKP
+236 P
-242 AMAKFHVG
+242 APKN
-250 PATVVPPPSE
+250 
-260 DYEPKTTL
+260 YEPKTTL

-312 IRRVK
+312 IRRAKKVK
-317 KLAAK
+317 SEERRVKNSLAAK
-322 ARMKRL
+322 NRMKRL

-368 VLNKLPQAVGE
+368 VLSKLPQTVGE

-389 AIRWDATQGDWLVS
+389 AIRWDAVQGDWLVS

-409 RVDEDFSQAP
+409 RGDEDFAKVP
-419 KMLATDECPKLSPM
+419 KMLPADECPKLSPM
-433 GVTVFESDGKGGW
+433 GVTVWESDGKGGW

-452 GIYRWNPVKSAANRT
+452 GIYRWNPV
-467 SAVDPLLALSL
+467 
-478 KDSANHPSSQILDYF
+478 NHSSNQILDYF
-493 TGKPSVETSMIPIS
+493 TGKPSVETSMISIS

-533 DAKGQAVDLAKLQEN
+533 DAKGQAVALC
-548 KNLSANPQNLES
+548 
-560 NRQHLYDNDESKTSK
+560 NDEPKTSR

-607 FLGPLSDFFVFLS
+607 FLGPLSDLFVFLS

-634 SRRRRKKAQA
+634 SHRRRKKAQA

>member
-1 MLKGHRL
+1 MMYLCNPKM
-8 DNDKIGYMARLKYNF
+8 NVMARLKYNF
-23 TWKKYHFTWKKYHF
+23 TWKKYH
-37 TWKKYHRWF
+37 RWL

-70 SGCEVSRRWLPASYH
+70 SGCEVSRKWLPASYH

-99 KNQKTASDSTEQS
+99 KKSAAHS
-112 LAVEKNP
+112 L
-119 SIHANSSESPDSVL
+119 SSENCDSVL

-148 TWQDFNRGLPASID
+148 TWQDFNAGLPESID
-162 ERNVRHIVKAKD
+162 ERNVRHVVKAKD

-203 EERIMDVALG
+203 EERIMDVALA

-225 YVYKISIFDSC
+225 RVFTIVPFVQYGEIVKI
-236 RLQGKP
+236 GKSSSETYRVGSKIIP
-242 AMAKFHVG
+242 APKK
-250 PATVVPPPSE
+250 
-260 DYEPKTTL
+260 YEPKTTL

-312 IRRVK
+312 IRRAK

-368 VLNKLPQAVGE
+368 VLSKLPQAVGE

-389 AIRWDATQGDWLVS
+389 AIRWDAVQGDWLVS
-403 TSDGFL
+403 TSEGFL

-419 KMLATDECPKLSPM
+419 KMLPDDECPKLSPM
-433 GVTVFESDGKGGW
+433 GVTVWESDGKGGW

-452 GIYRWNPVKSAANRT
+452 GIYRWKPVNH
-467 SAVDPLLALSL
+467 SL
-478 KDSANHPSSQILDYF
+478 NQILDYF
-493 TGKPSVETSMIPIS
+493 TGKPSEETSMIPIS

-533 DAKGQAVDLAKLQEN
+533 DAKGQAVALC
-548 KNLSANPQNLES
+548 
-560 NRQHLYDNDESKTSK
+560 NDEPKTSR

-607 FLGPLSDFFVFLS
+607 FLGPLSDLFVFLS

-634 SRRRRKKAQA
+634 SHRRRKKAQA

>member
-1 MLKGHRL
+1 MGIV
-8 DNDKIGYMARLKYNF
+8 KIREMMYLCNPKMNVMARLKY
-23 TWKKYHFTWKKYHF
+23 YF
-37 TWKKYHRWF
+37 TWKKYHRWL

-70 SGCEVSRRWLPASYH
+70 SGCEVSRKWLPASYH

-99 KNQKTASDSTEQS
+99 KKSAAHS
-112 LAVEKNP
+112 L
-119 SIHANSSESPDSVL
+119 SSENCDSVL

-148 TWQDFNRGLPASID
+148 TWQDFNAGLPESID
-162 ERNVRHIVKAKD
+162 ERNVRHVVKAKD

-203 EERIMDVALG
+203 EERIMDVALA
-213 KDSMTVVALTRS
+213 KDGMTVVALTRS
-225 YVYKISIFDSC
+225 RVFTIVPFVQYGEIVKI
-236 RLQGKP
+236 GKSSSETYRVESKIIP
-242 AMAKFHVG
+242 APKK
-250 PATVVPPPSE
+250 
-260 DYEPKTTL
+260 YEPKTTL

-312 IRRVK
+312 IRRAK

-368 VLNKLPQAVGE
+368 VLSKLPQAVGE

-389 AIRWDATQGDWLVS
+389 AIRWDAVQGDWLVS
-403 TSDGFL
+403 TSEGFL

-419 KMLATDECPKLSPM
+419 KMLPDDECPKLSPM
-433 GVTVFESDGKGGW
+433 GVTVWESDGKGGW

-452 GIYRWNPVKSAANRT
+452 GIYRWNPVNH
-467 SAVDPLLALSL
+467 SL
-478 KDSANHPSSQILDYF
+478 NQILDYF
-493 TGKPSVETSMIPIS
+493 TGKPSEETSMIPIS

-533 DAKGQAVDLAKLQEN
+533 DAKGQAVALC
-548 KNLSANPQNLES
+548 
-560 NRQHLYDNDESKTSK
+560 NDEPKKSR

-607 FLGPLSDFFVFLS
+607 FLGPLSDLFVFLS

-634 SRRRRKKAQA
+634 SHRRRKKAQA

>member
-1 MLKGHRL
+1 MGIV
-8 DNDKIGYMARLKYNF
+8 KIREMMYLCNPKMNVMARLKYNF
-23 TWKKYHFTWKKYHF
+23 TWKKYH
-37 TWKKYHRWF
+37 RWL

-60 GIILNHREVF
+60 GIILNHREAF
-70 SGCEVSRRWLPASYH
+70 SGCEVSRKWLPASYH

-99 KNQKTASDSTEQS
+99 KNSGSLAISEGFSDSI
-112 LAVEKNP
+112 LV
-119 SIHANSSESPDSVL
+119 
-133 AYGCAGVF
+133 YGCAGVF
-141 LTDSRLS
+141 LADYQLS
-148 TWQDFNRGLPASID
+148 TWQDFNAGLPKSID
-162 ERNVRHIVKAKD
+162 ERNVRHLVQARD

-183 DVYRYDENS
+183 DVYRYDENAQQ
-192 HRWKKVELPGN
+192 WKKVELPGN

-213 KDSMTVVALTRS
+213 KNSIQVVALTRS
-225 YVYKISIFDSC
+225 RIFEITPIASNIDVSESPSSLASSAKGGVSEKSPDIFEKKSGGFSEKVGTFLGKYRVEAKII
-236 RLQGKP
+236 P
-242 AMAKFHVG
+242 APKN
-250 PATVVPPPSE
+250 
-260 DYEPKTTL
+260 YEPKTTL

-312 IRRVK
+312 IRRAK

-368 VLNKLPQAVGE
+368 VLSKLPQAVGE

-389 AIRWDATQGDWLVS
+389 AIRWDAVQGDWLVS
-403 TSDGFL
+403 TSEGFL

-419 KMLATDECPKLSPM
+419 KMLPDDECPKLSPM
-433 GVTVFESDGKGGW
+433 GVTVWESDGKGGW

-452 GIYRWNPVKSAANRT
+452 GIYRWNPV
-467 SAVDPLLALSL
+467 
-478 KDSANHPSSQILDYF
+478 NHKSQILDYF
-493 TGKPSVETSMIPIS
+493 TNEPCVETSMIPIS
-507 DNLVCGYSE
+507 DNLICGYSE
-516 DFLGGKPLVFDF
+516 DLFDREPMVFDF

-533 DAKGQAVDLAKLQEN
+533 DAKGQVINIL
-548 KNLSANPQNLES
+548 
-560 NRQHLYDNDESKTSK
+560 DEKDA
-575 NEESMSD
+575 MSD

-607 FLGPLSDFFVFLS
+607 FLGPLSDLFVFLS

-634 SRRRRKKAQA
+634 SHRRRKKAQA

>member
-1 MLKGHRL
+1 MGIV
-8 DNDKIGYMARLKYNF
+8 KIREMMYLCNPKMNVMARLKYNF
-23 TWKKYHFTWKKYHF
+23 TWKKYH
-37 TWKKYHRWF
+37 RWL

-70 SGCEVSRRWLPASYH
+70 SGCEVSRKWLPASYY

-99 KNQKTASDSTEQS
+99 KKSAAHS
-112 LAVEKNP
+112 L
-119 SIHANSSESPDSVL
+119 SSENCDSVL

-148 TWQDFNRGLPASID
+148 TWQDFNAGLPESID
-162 ERNVRHIVKAKD
+162 ERNVRHVVKAKN

-203 EERIMDVALG
+203 EERIMDVALA

-225 YVYKISIFDSC
+225 RVFTIVPFVQYGEIVKI
-236 RLQGKP
+236 GKSSSETYRVESKIIP
-242 AMAKFHVG
+242 APKK
-250 PATVVPPPSE
+250 
-260 DYEPKTTL
+260 YEPKTTL

-312 IRRVK
+312 IRRAK

-368 VLNKLPQAVGE
+368 VLSKLPQTVGE

-389 AIRWDATQGDWLVS
+389 AIRWDAVQGDWLVS
-403 TSDGFL
+403 TSEGFL
-409 RVDEDFSQAP
+409 RVDEGFSQAP
-419 KMLATDECPKLSPM
+419 KMLPDDECPKLSPM
-433 GVTVFESDGKGGW
+433 GVTVWESDGKGGW

-452 GIYRWNPVKSAANRT
+452 GIYRWNPVNH
-467 SAVDPLLALSL
+467 SL
-478 KDSANHPSSQILDYF
+478 NQILDYF
-493 TGKPSVETSMIPIS
+493 TGKPSEETSMIPIS

-533 DAKGQAVDLAKLQEN
+533 DAKGQAVALC
-548 KNLSANPQNLES
+548 
-560 NRQHLYDNDESKTSK
+560 NDEPKKSR

-582 LICETAPMSLWNV
+582 LICETTPMSLWNV

-607 FLGPLSDFFVFLS
+607 FLGPLSDLFVFLS

-634 SRRRRKKAQA
+634 SHRRRKKAQA

>member
-1 MLKGHRL
+1 MGIV
-8 DNDKIGYMARLKYNF
+8 KIREMMYLCNPKMNVMARLKYN
-23 TWKKYHFTWKKYHF
+23 F

-70 SGCEVSRRWLPASYH
+70 SGCEVSRKWLPASYH
-85 IKNFNNGVV
+85 VKNFNNGVV

-99 KNQKTASDSTEQS
+99 KKSAAHS
-112 LAVEKNP
+112 L
-119 SIHANSSESPDSVL
+119 SSENCDSVL
-133 AYGCAGVF
+133 VYGCAGVF

-148 TWQDFNRGLPASID
+148 TWQDFNAGLPESID
-162 ERNVRHIVKAKD
+162 ERNVRHVVKAKD

-203 EERIMDVALG
+203 EERIMDVALA

-225 YVYKISIFDSC
+225 RVFTIVPFVQYGEIVKI
-236 RLQGKP
+236 GKSSSETYRVESKIIP
-242 AMAKFHVG
+242 APKK
-250 PATVVPPPSE
+250 
-260 DYEPKTTL
+260 YEPKTTL

-312 IRRVK
+312 IRRAK

-368 VLNKLPQAVGE
+368 VLSKLPQAVGE

-389 AIRWDATQGDWLVS
+389 AIRWDAVQGDWLVS
-403 TSDGFL
+403 TSEGFL

-419 KMLATDECPKLSPM
+419 KMLPDDECPKLSPM
-433 GVTVFESDGKGGW
+433 GVTVWESDGKGGW

-452 GIYRWNPVKSAANRT
+452 GIYRWNPVNH
-467 SAVDPLLALSL
+467 SL
-478 KDSANHPSSQILDYF
+478 NQILDYF
-493 TGKPSVETSMIPIS
+493 TGKPSEETSMIPIS

-533 DAKGQAVDLAKLQEN
+533 DAKGQAVALC
-548 KNLSANPQNLES
+548 
-560 NRQHLYDNDESKTSK
+560 NDEPKKSR

-607 FLGPLSDFFVFLS
+607 FLGPLSDLFVFLS

-634 SRRRRKKAQA
+634 SHRRRKKAQA
-644 RLK
+644 RLR

>member
-1 MLKGHRL
+1 
-8 DNDKIGYMARLKYNF
+8 MARLKYNF
-23 TWKKYHFTWKKYHF
+23 TWKKYH
-37 TWKKYHRWF
+37 RWL

-70 SGCEVSRRWLPASYH
+70 SGCEVSRKWLPASYY

-99 KNQKTASDSTEQS
+99 KKSAAHS
-112 LAVEKNP
+112 L
-119 SIHANSSESPDSVL
+119 SSENCDSVL

-148 TWQDFNRGLPASID
+148 TWQDFNAGLPESID
-162 ERNVRHIVKAKD
+162 ERNVRHVVKAKD

-203 EERIMDVALG
+203 EERIMDVALA

-225 YVYKISIFDSC
+225 RVFTIVPFVQYGEIVKI
-236 RLQGKP
+236 GKSSSETYRVESKIIP
-242 AMAKFHVG
+242 APKK
-250 PATVVPPPSE
+250 
-260 DYEPKTTL
+260 YEPKTTL

-312 IRRVK
+312 IRRAK

-368 VLNKLPQAVGE
+368 VLSKLPQAVGE

-389 AIRWDATQGDWLVS
+389 AIRWDAVQGDWLVS
-403 TSDGFL
+403 TSEGFL

-419 KMLATDECPKLSPM
+419 KMLPDDECPKLSPM
-433 GVTVFESDGKGGW
+433 GVTVWESDGKGGW

-452 GIYRWNPVKSAANRT
+452 GIYRWNPVNH
-467 SAVDPLLALSL
+467 SL
-478 KDSANHPSSQILDYF
+478 NQILDYF
-493 TGKPSVETSMIPIS
+493 TGKPSEETSMIPIS

-533 DAKGQAVDLAKLQEN
+533 DAKGQAVALC
-548 KNLSANPQNLES
+548 
-560 NRQHLYDNDESKTSK
+560 NDEPKKSR

-607 FLGPLSDFFVFLS
+607 FLGPLSDLFVFLS
-620 GLLITLVLLSGYII
+620 GLLIILVLLSGYII
-634 SRRRRKKAQA
+634 SHRRRKKAQA

>member
-1 MLKGHRL
+1 MGIV
-8 DNDKIGYMARLKYNF
+8 KIREMMYLYNPKMNVMARLKYNF
-23 TWKKYHFTWKKYHF
+23 TWKKYH
-37 TWKKYHRWF
+37 RWL

-60 GIILNHREVF
+60 GIILNHREAF
-70 SGCEVSRRWLPASYH
+70 SGCEVSRKWLPASYH

-99 KNQKTASDSTEQS
+99 KKSAAHS
-112 LAVEKNP
+112 L
-119 SIHANSSESPDSVL
+119 SSENCDSVL

-148 TWQDFNRGLPASID
+148 TWQDFNAGLPESID
-162 ERNVRHIVKAKD
+162 ERNVRHVVKAKD

-203 EERIMDVALG
+203 EKRIMDVALA

-225 YVYKISIFDSC
+225 RLFTIVPFVQYGEIVKI
-236 RLQGKP
+236 GKSSSETYRVESKIIP
-242 AMAKFHVG
+242 APKK
-250 PATVVPPPSE
+250 
-260 DYEPKTTL
+260 YEPKTTL

-312 IRRVK
+312 IRRAK

-368 VLNKLPQAVGE
+368 VLSKLPQAVGE

-389 AIRWDATQGDWLVS
+389 AIRWDAVQGDWLVS
-403 TSDGFL
+403 TSEGFL

-419 KMLATDECPKLSPM
+419 KMLPDDECPKLSPM
-433 GVTVFESDGKGGW
+433 GVTVWESDGKGGW

-452 GIYRWNPVKSAANRT
+452 GIYRWNPVNH
-467 SAVDPLLALSL
+467 SL
-478 KDSANHPSSQILDYF
+478 NQILDYF
-493 TGKPSVETSMIPIS
+493 TGKPSEETSMIPIS

-533 DAKGQAVDLAKLQEN
+533 DAKGQAVALC
-548 KNLSANPQNLES
+548 
-560 NRQHLYDNDESKTSK
+560 NDEPKTSR

-607 FLGPLSDFFVFLS
+607 FLGPLSDLFVFLS

-634 SRRRRKKAQA
+634 SHRRRKKAQA

>member
-1 MLKGHRL
+1 MGIV
-8 DNDKIGYMARLKYNF
+8 KIREMMYLCNPKMNVMARLKYNF
-23 TWKKYHFTWKKYHF
+23 TWKKYH
-37 TWKKYHRWF
+37 RWL

-60 GIILNHREVF
+60 GIILNHREAF
-70 SGCEVSRRWLPASYH
+70 SGCEVSRKWLPASYH

-99 KNQKTASDSTEQS
+99 KKSAAHS
-112 LAVEKNP
+112 L
-119 SIHANSSESPDSVL
+119 SSENCDSVL

-148 TWQDFNRGLPASID
+148 TWQDFNAGLPESID
-162 ERNVRHIVKAKD
+162 ERNVRHVVKAKD

-203 EERIMDVALG
+203 EKRIMDVALA

-225 YVYKISIFDSC
+225 RVFTIVPFVQYGEIVKI
-236 RLQGKP
+236 GKSSSETYRVESKIIP
-242 AMAKFHVG
+242 APKK
-250 PATVVPPPSE
+250 
-260 DYEPKTTL
+260 YEPKTTL

-312 IRRVK
+312 IRRAK

-368 VLNKLPQAVGE
+368 VLSKLPQAVGE

-389 AIRWDATQGDWLVS
+389 AIRWDAVQGDWLVS
-403 TSDGFL
+403 TSEGFL

-419 KMLATDECPKLSPM
+419 KMLPDDECPKLSPM
-433 GVTVFESDGKGGW
+433 GVTVWESDGKGGW

-452 GIYRWNPVKSAANRT
+452 GIYRWNPVNH
-467 SAVDPLLALSL
+467 SL
-478 KDSANHPSSQILDYF
+478 NQILDYF
-493 TGKPSVETSMIPIS
+493 TGKPSEETSMIPIS

-533 DAKGQAVDLAKLQEN
+533 DAKGQAVALC
-548 KNLSANPQNLES
+548 
-560 NRQHLYDNDESKTSK
+560 NDEPKTSR

-607 FLGPLSDFFVFLS
+607 FLGPLSDLFVFLS

-634 SRRRRKKAQA
+634 SHRRRKKAQA

>member
-1 MLKGHRL
+1 
-8 DNDKIGYMARLKYNF
+8 MARLKYNF
-23 TWKKYHFTWKKYHF
+23 TWKKYH
-37 TWKKYHRWF
+37 RWL

-70 SGCEVSRRWLPASYH
+70 SGCEVSRKWLPASYH

-99 KNQKTASDSTEQS
+99 KKSAAHS
-112 LAVEKNP
+112 L
-119 SIHANSSESPDSVL
+119 SSENCDSVL

-148 TWQDFNRGLPASID
+148 TWQDFNAGLPESID
-162 ERNVRHIVKAKD
+162 ERNVRHVVKAKD

-203 EERIMDVALG
+203 EERIMDVALA

-225 YVYKISIFDSC
+225 RVFTIVPFVQYGEIVKI
-236 RLQGKP
+236 GKSSSETYRVESKIIP
-242 AMAKFHVG
+242 APKK
-250 PATVVPPPSE
+250 
-260 DYEPKTTL
+260 YEPKTTL

-312 IRRVK
+312 IRRAK

-368 VLNKLPQAVGE
+368 VLSKLPQTVGE

-389 AIRWDATQGDWLVS
+389 AIRWDAVQGDWLVS
-403 TSDGFL
+403 TSEGFL

-419 KMLATDECPKLSPM
+419 KMLPDDECPKLSPM
-433 GVTVFESDGKGGW
+433 GVTVWESDGKGGW

-452 GIYRWNPVKSAANRT
+452 GIYRWNPVNH
-467 SAVDPLLALSL
+467 SL
-478 KDSANHPSSQILDYF
+478 NQILDYF
-493 TGKPSVETSMIPIS
+493 TGKPSEETSMIPIS

-533 DAKGQAVDLAKLQEN
+533 DAKGQAVALC
-548 KNLSANPQNLES
+548 
-560 NRQHLYDNDESKTSK
+560 NDEPKTSR

-607 FLGPLSDFFVFLS
+607 FLGPLSDLFVFLS
-620 GLLITLVLLSGYII
+620 SLLITLVLLSGYII
-634 SRRRRKKAQA
+634 SHRRRKKAQA